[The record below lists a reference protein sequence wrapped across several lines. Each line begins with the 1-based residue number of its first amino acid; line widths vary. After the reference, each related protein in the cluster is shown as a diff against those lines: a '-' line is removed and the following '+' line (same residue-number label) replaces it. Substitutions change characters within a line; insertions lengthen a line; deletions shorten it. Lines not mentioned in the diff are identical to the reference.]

1 VATGGGDPPD
11 RGGGSN
17 SIGVGPSLGHWMEIF
32 LLLWIFMGWRLHKVC
47 TLVGGTVVIVSNLI
61 EFDLIV
67 FYFVKISF
75 KNERLCFIMPMNFLN
90 IFEI

>member
-1 VATGGGDPPD
+1 
-11 RGGGSN
+11 
-17 SIGVGPSLGHWMEIF
+17 
-32 LLLWIFMGWRLHKVC
+32 MGWRLHKVC